1 MLVKEYLS
9 IRIAVLYLECIHMT
23 TAQIIAAAREML
35 PYTSEFD
42 HDVIRVPVS
51 IKHRFEIETS
61 FLQPDDSIAFHKR
74 FCEVEFRKQYIRD
87 VAIGWEFVKI
97 Y

>member
-1 MLVKEYLS
+1 M
-9 IRIAVLYLECIHMT
+9 IAV
-23 TAQIIAAAREML
+23 QIIEVARQML

-51 IKHRFEIETS
+51 NKHLLETEAS
-61 FLQPDDSIAFHKR
+61 LLQPDDSITFDKR
-74 FCEVEFRKQYIRD
+74 FYEVEFRKQYIKE
-87 VAIGWEFVKI
+87 VAIGWEFVNI

>member
-1 MLVKEYLS
+1 
-9 IRIAVLYLECIHMT
+9 MT
-23 TAQIIAAAREML
+23 NAQIIEAAREML

-51 IKHRFEIETS
+51 TSHRFEIETS
-61 FLQPDDSIAFHKR
+61 LLQSDDIIAFHKR
-74 FCEVEFRKQYIRD
+74 FYEVEFRKQYIKG

>member
-1 MLVKEYLS
+1 
-9 IRIAVLYLECIHMT
+9 MT
-23 TAQIIAAAREML
+23 TAQIIEAARQML

-51 IKHRFEIETS
+51 TKHRFEIETS
-61 FLQPDDSIAFHKR
+61 LLQPDDAVAFHKR
-74 FCEVEFRKQYIRD
+74 FYEVEFRKQYIKN
-87 VAIGWEFVKI
+87 VAIGWEFVNI

>member
-1 MLVKEYLS
+1 
-9 IRIAVLYLECIHMT
+9 MT
-23 TAQIIAAAREML
+23 TTQIIEAAREML

-51 IKHRFEIETS
+51 IKRRFEIETRL
-61 FLQPDDSIAFHKR
+61 LQQDDSIAFHKR
-74 FCEVEFRKQYIRD
+74 FYEIEFRKQYIKS

>member
-1 MLVKEYLS
+1 
-9 IRIAVLYLECIHMT
+9 MT
-23 TAQIIAAAREML
+23 TAQIIEAAREML

-51 IKHRFEIETS
+51 TRHRFEIETS
-61 FLQPDDSIAFHKR
+61 LLQSDDALVLHKR
-74 FCEVEFRKQYIRD
+74 FYEVEFRKQYIRGI
-87 VAIGWEFVKI
+87 AIGWEFVKV

>member
-1 MLVKEYLS
+1 
-9 IRIAVLYLECIHMT
+9 MT
-23 TAQIIAAAREML
+23 TAQIIEVAREML

-61 FLQPDDSIAFHKR
+61 LLQSDDAIAFYKR
-74 FCEVEFRKQYIRD
+74 FYEVEFRKQYIRG
-87 VAIGWEFVKI
+87 VAIGWEFVKV

>member
-1 MLVKEYLS
+1 
-9 IRIAVLYLECIHMT
+9 MT
-23 TAQIIAAAREML
+23 TAQIIEAAQQML

-51 IKHRFEIETS
+51 TIHRFEIETS
-61 FLQPDDSIAFHKR
+61 LLQPDESMIIQKR
-74 FCEVEFRKQYIRD
+74 FYEVEFRKQYIKG

>member
-1 MLVKEYLS
+1 
-9 IRIAVLYLECIHMT
+9 MT
-23 TAQIIAAAREML
+23 AAQIIEVALQML

-51 IKHRFEIETS
+51 NNYHFELETS
-61 FLQPDDSIAFHKR
+61 LLFIDDADAFDR
-74 FCEVEFRKQYIRD
+74 PFYEVEFRKQYIKG
-87 VAIGWEFVKI
+87 VAIGWEFVNI